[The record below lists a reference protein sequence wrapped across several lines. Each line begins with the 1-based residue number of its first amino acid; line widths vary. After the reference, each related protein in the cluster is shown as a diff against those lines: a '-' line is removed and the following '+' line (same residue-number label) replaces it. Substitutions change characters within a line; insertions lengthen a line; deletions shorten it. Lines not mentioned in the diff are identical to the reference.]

1 MYNSDKLNSDDIK
14 LAENLG
20 RFHERKLLSLKIQD
34 KFCKAIARQ
43 SKRERICE
51 CGDYL
56 KFSKYQHKDTAEQL
70 RQLSGANFC
79 DFRFCPMCSWRK
91 AREVANEAVGKIKTV
106 SKNHNGVAFLFL
118 TLTIKNPRLTEL
130 RDHITL
136 LSQSF
141 VRLKRQKA
149 FQKAVLGYVRAI
161 EFMGDHTPSGQA
173 HPHYHCL
180 LVVRKSYFKKADYIT
195 HEEWVR
201 MWQKALKVD
210 YEPTVRIQRVKPKV
224 KLSADNKLSAERSA
238 ILEVVKYSVS
248 FSDMNKL
255 SDKELKELFA
265 QTKGVR
271 QYDFGGEVK
280 DAEPSKEE
288 QFDPDLW
295 ELLGEEIFKWKEG
308 RYNLQDLDKN
318 DLKE

>member
-1 MYNSDKLNSDDIK
+1 MYNSDKLNSDDLK
-14 LAENLG
+14 LSENLN
-20 RFHERKLLSLKIQD
+20 RFHERKILSLKIQD
-34 KFCKAIARQ
+34 KFCKAIVRKN
-43 SKRERICE
+43 KRDRICE
-51 CGDYL
+51 CGSVL
-56 KFSKYQHKDTAEQL
+56 QFSTYQHKESLEQMNK
-70 RQLSGANFC
+70 LSGANFC
-79 DFRFCPMCSWRK
+79 KFRYCPMCAWRRS
-91 AREVANEAVGKIKTV
+91 REVANEAVGKIKTV

-118 TLTIKNPRLTEL
+118 TLTIRNPKLTEL

-149 FQKAVLGYVRAI
+149 FQKAILGYVRAI

-195 HEEWVR
+195 HEEWVN

-210 YEPTVRIQRVKPKV
+210 YKPTVRIQRVKPKV
-224 KLSADNKLSAERSA
+224 KLSADNKLSEERSA

-255 SDKELKELFA
+255 SDKELKELFK
-265 QTKGVR
+265 QTRGVR

-295 ELLGEEIFKWKEG
+295 EKIREVIFQWKEG
-308 RYNLQDLDKN
+308 RYQ
-318 DLKE
+318 